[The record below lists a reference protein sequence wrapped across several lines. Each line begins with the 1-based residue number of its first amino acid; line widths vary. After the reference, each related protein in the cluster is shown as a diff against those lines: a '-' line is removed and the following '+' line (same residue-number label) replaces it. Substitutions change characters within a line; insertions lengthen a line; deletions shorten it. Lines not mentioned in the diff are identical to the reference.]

1 MPSMLHEG
9 LLLLFQNRPLLAPE
23 LLRDVLGVPLPAFT
37 EAKVDSAELT
47 EVVPTQYHADL
58 VVLLFDGR
66 PVFAIV
72 VEVQLTRDLD
82 KRRSWPVY
90 LASLRARLD
99 CPTAL
104 LVVTADEA
112 VATWAGQPI
121 DLGHPGFTL
130 RPLVMGP
137 GSVPIVTDEAVARA
151 APERAVLSAMAHGRE
166 AIGLDVARAVLAA
179 LPHLEED
186 RARLYFDL
194 VGDSLN
200 EAARK
205 AFEALMQGN
214 YEYQTDFA
222 RKYYGQGK
230 AEGKAEGRAEGEAKG
245 KAEGRAETAREDIYE
260 VLDARGLQLSPE
272 HRQRIAGCEDLAQ
285 LKAWLR
291 LAATATSVEQLLTAA
306 PKAPGKR

>member
-1 MPSMLHEG
+1 LTPVQQARKRAAMPLSMLHEG

-37 EAKVDSAELT
+37 EARVDSAELT

-58 VVLLFDGR
+58 VVLLLDSR
-66 PVFAIV
+66 PVFGIV
-72 VEVQLTRDLD
+72 VEVQLARDPD
-82 KRRSWPVY
+82 KRRTWPVY
-90 LASLRARLD
+90 LSNLRARLD

-112 VATWAGQPI
+112 VAAWAGQPI

-137 GSVPIVTDEAVARA
+137 GSVPVVTDEEEAKA

-166 AIGLDVARAVLAA
+166 AIGWDVARAVLAA
-179 LPHLEED
+179 LPGLEED
-186 RARLYFDL
+186 RARLYLDL
-194 VGDSLN
+194 VGGSLN
-200 EAARK
+200 DAARK

-230 AEGKAEGRAEGEAKG
+230 AEGRT
-245 KAEGRAETAREDIYE
+245 ETAREDIYE
-260 VLDARGLQLSPE
+260 VLAARGLQLSPE
-272 HRQRIAGCEDLAQ
+272 HRQHIASCEDFAQ

-306 PKAPGKR
+306 PRPGSPGR

>member
-1 MPSMLHEG
+1 MPPSMLHEG
-9 LLLLFQNRPLLAPE
+9 LLLLFQNRPMLAPE
-23 LLRDVLGVPLPAFT
+23 LLRDVLGVTLPAFT
-37 EAKVDSAELT
+37 EARVDSAELT
-47 EVVPTQYHADL
+47 EVVPTEYRADL
-58 VVLLFDGR
+58 VVLLLDGR

-72 VEVQLTRDLD
+72 VEVQLARDPD
-82 KRRSWPVY
+82 KRRTWPVY
-90 LASLRARLD
+90 LSNLRARLD

-112 VATWAGQPI
+112 TATWAGQPI
-121 DLGHPGFTL
+121 DLGHPGFVL

-137 GSVPIVTDEAVARA
+137 GSVPVVTDEQEARA

-166 AIGLDVARAVLAA
+166 AIGWDVARAVLGA
-179 LPHLEED
+179 LPGLETD

-194 VGDSLN
+194 VGGSLN
-200 EAARK
+200 EAART
-205 AFEALMQGN
+205 AFEALMRGN

-230 AEGKAEGRAEGEAKG
+230 TEGKAEGKAEA
-245 KAEGRAETAREDIYE
+245 AREDIYE

-272 HRQRIAGCEDLAQ
+272 HRQRIATCEDLAQ

-291 LAATATSVEQLLTAA
+291 AAVTASSVEQLLAAA
-306 PKAPGKR
+306 PRLPGSPAR